1 MAKKKNPPVK
11 KLTDTFVTVTG
22 EKMTRRQLSNMVSQ
36 LNYRM
41 KKAREY
47 VSAKEYT
54 MLKERFEQDIAALGL
69 YEEGTGLLSLKGI
82 TDPKQLRAI
91 ESMTRRIRG
100 SHFLTKKR
108 YQEIEKKRRETFK
121 ERGLAK
127 DDQEY
132 DMLMKF
138 FDSSAWDTLK
148 NSTFVDKYD
157 IMQILRDDVF
167 SMGDVDDSVFEDINN
182 LVAEYADRYANPD
195 DPDAV
200 YAAFDD
206 EIVTEEF
213 RDDLIELLK
222 G

>member
-1 MAKKKNPPVK
+1 MAKKKKPPVK

-41 KKAREY
+41 KKTREY

-54 MLKERFEQDIAALGL
+54 MLKDRFEQNIATLGI
-69 YEEGTGLLSLKGI
+69 YEEGTGLLYLKGI

-91 ESMTRRIRG
+91 ESMTRRVLG
-100 SHFLTKKR
+100 SHYLTKKR
-108 YQEIEKKRRETFK
+108 YQEIDKKRRETFK
-121 ERGLAK
+121 EKGLAK
-127 DDQEY
+127 DDREY

-157 IMQILRDDVF
+157 IMQIFRDDVI
-167 SMGDVDDSVFEDINN
+167 SMGYVDDSVFEDIND
-182 LVAEYADRYANPD
+182 LVTDYADRYADPD

-206 EIVTEEF
+206 EMIAEEF